1 MYFYIHKILLGN
13 SLVVQEPALSLSR
26 AQVQSLLRELRSYK
40 QSSVAKYLIYL
51 CMCIYIYIF
60 FFFEGGFPCGS
71 ASKESVCNEG
81 DLGSIPGLG
90 RSPGEGKGCLLWY
103 AGLEKELHG
112 LHSPWGGKESDT
124 TEQLSLS
131 FIFMYLKIYHLKK

>member
-90 RSPGEGKGCLLWY
+90 GSPGEGNGYPLQFP
-103 AGLEKELHG
+103 GLENSMDGIVPGVTKSL
-112 LHSPWGGKESDT
+112 T
-124 TEQLSLS
+124 QLSDS
-131 FIFMYLKIYHLKK
+131 HCH

>member
-1 MYFYIHKILLGN
+1 MSTWLREFFLPSTDYLRQMRYFI
-13 SLVVQEPALSLSR
+13 SLVHYLIVGEPA
-26 AQVQSLLRELRSYK
+26 
-40 QSSVAKYLIYL
+40 
-51 CMCIYIYIF
+51 
-60 FFFEGGFPCGS
+60 GGSDG
-71 ASKESVCNEG
+71 KESACNAG
-81 DLGSIPGLG
+81 DLDSIPGLG

-131 FIFMYLKIYHLKK
+131 FIFIYLKIYHLKK